1 MMFYLTTFYHAMPL
15 GCKYIYVRDL
25 LCLSGTFY
33 WNLATSVKC
42 TKFNYLSV
50 CTSSVRDNFLCVCM
64 LVCVCSRSS
73 LIRVLVV
80 SGKIQTEEC

>member
-1 MMFYLTTFYHAMPL
+1 MKCLLDRYNIYQCIYM
-15 GCKYIYVRDL
+15 YVRDL

-50 CTSSVRDNFLCVCM
+50 CTSSVRDNFFVCAC
-64 LVCVCSRSS
+64 LFVCVHAAH
-73 LIRVLVV
+73 
-80 SGKIQTEEC
+80 